1 MQMLAIVFSAL
12 FAGIGATAV
21 FLPDTFIE
29 VARELS
35 TPAGLLVAAAVRIV
49 FGASL
54 LLAAQESRA
63 PNALRLC
70 GVVILIA
77 GLATPWF
84 GAQVASRMITI
95 VSQDGSAILRIF
107 GTIAVALGTLFVMA
121 LSPRTHMPSRQ

>member
-1 MQMLAIVFSAL
+1 MPMIAIIFSAL
-12 FAGIGATAV
+12 FAGLGATAV

-35 TPAGLLVAAAVRIV
+35 TPIGLLVAAAVRVV
-49 FGASL
+49 FGAAL

-63 PNALRLC
+63 PNALRVF

-84 GAQVASRMITI
+84 GAEVARRLLA
-95 VSQDGSAILRIF
+95 VAAQDGGAMLRIF
-107 GTIAVALGTLFVMA
+107 GTIAVALGVLFVMA